1 MPLITALRRQ
11 RQKDV
16 CEFEASF
23 VTELV
28 LGQLGL
34 HKETLSQKPLKK
46 KKGGKQLKKIPV
58 STSDLY
64 MHKLTCVYIH
74 AHNIELEV

>member
-46 KKGGKQLKKIPV
+46 KKKRWKAIEED
-58 STSDLY
+58 TS
-64 MHKLTCVYIH
+64 I
-74 AHNIELEV
+74 NF